1 MVWPRS
7 VLHYLSSGLPFASA
21 SGVAAP
27 ALRGGLS
34 VVGRRFGRSALRSAP
49 VGSTHTRGKP
59 PLPPAVRHVAGWGGR
74 PQHPVP
80 SALAPG
86 PVQHPTR
93 RKIRGI
99 VGRGWLA
106 CAGGTW
112 SGARRLAC
120 AGFVST
126 LSALHLSS
134 FVSFCVI
141 ISVFFYYF
149 RRNLIRCCRLIRCFF
164 WGFLC
169 PFLRSCGPLSARV
182 AWRPSPLSPARDPR
196 PVSPWPSRF
205 VVALAPPA
213 FGVALVAPLAH
224 TPRPARVVWSP
235 SSSPSPVA
243 FPLLVARLSP
253 SRVACAPSPPWPSA
267 WGWRFYESWLLWSLF
282 VCPLSLLSP
291 WSRRWPRG
299 GSLCPLAC
307 CPPFLPLSLLWRV
320 GACPGRQWRRSA
332 LLLLRHLWLHL
343 SRPRPLPLASWSPVR
358 PGAAYPA
365 ALFVLIFGPASL
377 VGLSFCPH
385 CCIISYHLVSV
396 LSAFAACTTVSFCV
410 IISLRNGNFCRKRSP
425 PKPAA
430 SRNALS
436 HSRNADR
443 RLKA

>member
-80 SALAPG
+80 SALAPRL
-86 PVQHPTR
+86 VRHPTR

-126 LSALHLSS
+126 LSALHLSI

-169 PFLRSCGPLSARV
+169 PFLRSSGPPSARV
-182 AWRPSPLSPARDPR
+182 AWRPSPLSPARAPR
-196 PVSPWPSRF
+196 PVSAWPSRF

-224 TPRPARVVWSP
+224 TPRVLLAFAP

-243 FPLLVARLSP
+243 CPLLVAQPSP
-253 SRVACAPSPPWPSA
+253 SRVACAPFPPWPCA
-267 WGWRFYESWLLWSLF
+267 WGWRFYEPRLFWSLLI
-282 VCPLSLLSP
+282 CPLSLLSP
-291 WSRRWPRG
+291 WSRPWPRG

-332 LLLLRHLWLHL
+332 LLLLRHLWVHL

-377 VGLSFCPH
+377 VGLSFYP
-385 CCIISYHLVSV
+385 SQLYHFVSSCQRFVSV
-396 LSAFAACTTVSFCV
+396 CRLHYCIVLCYN
-410 IISLRNGNFCRKRSP
+410 ISTQR
-425 PKPAA
+425 
-430 SRNALS
+430 
-436 HSRNADR
+436 
-443 RLKA
+443 